1 MIFKINNTLE
11 DSSIST
17 YKILIKFILLSFAL
31 VQIVISNFNLYVI
44 FTVSLIIFFTFLTIE
59 LFFNKKNLIFYF
71 FPTLLIFSLNLVFL
85 TGPLIF
91 KTIFLQNINSNLD
104 LPFFSYFIASMYQ
117 LTVNLA
123 LLFYKKNYKFI
134 NLSKLIAN
142 KIFKRMRLFEEPN
155 IRYMI
160 FIFFIVFINKYY
172 LNFLDQGPTKTSDFG
187 DVGFKILYKIS
198 LFYYLP
204 LIFSF
209 KFFFIDKKIK
219 DRKSV
224 V

>member
-44 FTVSLIIFFTFLTIE
+44 FTVFLIIFFTFLTIE

-123 LLFYKKNYKFI
+123 FLFYKKSNKFI

-142 KIFKRMRLFEEPN
+142 KIF
-155 IRYMI
+155 
-160 FIFFIVFINKYY
+160 
-172 LNFLDQGPTKTSDFG
+172 
-187 DVGFKILYKIS
+187 
-198 LFYYLP
+198 
-204 LIFSF
+204 
-209 KFFFIDKKIK
+209 
-219 DRKSV
+219 
-224 V
+224 